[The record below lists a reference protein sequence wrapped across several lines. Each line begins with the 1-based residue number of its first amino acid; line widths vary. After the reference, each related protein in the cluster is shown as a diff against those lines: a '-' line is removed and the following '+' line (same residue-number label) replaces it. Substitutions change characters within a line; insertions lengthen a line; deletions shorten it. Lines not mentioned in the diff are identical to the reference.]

1 MTTTNLAM
9 TGADNSNARRRLSLD
24 GVWQFRHEDGPWREA
39 HVPQPWQAEF
49 SDLVDTSGR
58 AVYRRSFALPDGW
71 ASQELALK
79 FGAVGYFSQVLLNG
93 EVIGTHEGTYL
104 PFEIV
109 LPAGLVKSHNE
120 IEVRVTVPTADQ
132 RLYPEFPF
140 GEVPHGKLSW
150 YGRVGGI
157 WQSVSLEA
165 RDARRVRNVVI
176 TAGIDGKVDVALEF
190 SAPAAGLPARLSI
203 LDAAGATVAQT
214 SVAAAAAVSAAL
226 SVVDAKLWSP
236 DAPNLYALLVEL
248 GDDVDSATHTFGFR
262 SIEARDG
269 QVLLNGQPIYLRG
282 ALDQDYY
289 PDGLYT
295 PPSLEFLEDQARKA
309 KHLGLN
315 LLRCHIKIPDP
326 RYYEVADRLGLL
338 VWTEIPNVANFTTR
352 AAQRMRDTMTG
363 ILERDRNHPSIIAWT
378 IINEDWGTRML
389 ENAEHRQWV
398 KDTYDWLKAEDPTR
412 LVVDN
417 SACFPNF
424 HVKTDLNDYHYYR
437 SVPERRQEWDDITA
451 QFAAGADWTFS
462 SLGDAERRG
471 DEPLIVSEFGVWGL
485 PDPAKLRGPDGREPD
500 WFETG
505 AMWGDGVALPHGVEQ
520 RFAAL
525 DLHRSFGSFNGFIE
539 QVQWYQFMNL
549 RYQIEEMRLHPSIM
563 GYVITELTDVHW
575 EANGLLDI
583 ERNPRVFHDVFAQIN
598 ADTVIVPRPARY
610 AAYAGE
616 TLAIEITVA
625 TGGKA
630 VPEGAM
636 LRWSGDAE
644 GAMAIAATGPV
655 STTGTGTLDIVLPAS
670 ATSRMAVLD
679 MVLEADGTELARN
692 SCQIALYAKRDDTA
706 LPTIAAADPALAA
719 HARGLGYGVVAAD
732 QADIVLCN
740 AVDGADVEA
749 IKAGAR
755 YLILADGTVET
766 NRNLRTD
773 MPDGELPH
781 RSIVADGKQFRP
793 SLDQHLPGISLVE
806 RDGTIWRGDW
816 IAGFSWVR
824 RDGAFAS
831 IPGGPIFDLS
841 FSDVVPHHLLTGFR
855 PWEFGNNV
863 HAGVVVGWVHKPAA
877 IIGEKRV
884 GRGGVV
890 ATTFRLTR
898 EAPGADPVA
907 AALFDALV
915 QTTCELQV
923 DGAAFSS

>member
-1 MTTTNLAM
+1 MSLGPAVAMNILA
-9 TGADNSNARRRLSLD
+9 ASRKSLSLD

-39 HVPQPWQAEF
+39 HVPSPWQAEF
-49 SDLVDTSGR
+49 SDLVDTFGR
-58 AVYRRSFALPDGW
+58 AVYKRSFSVPAGW
-71 ASQELALK
+71 ERRELALR
-79 FGAVGYFSQVLLNG
+79 FGAVSYFCEVLLNG
-93 EVIGTHEGTYL
+93 TRIGEHEGAFL
-104 PFEIV
+104 PFEFV
-109 LPAGLVKSHNE
+109 LPPELIRSSNE
-120 IEVRVTVPTADQ
+120 IEVRVTMPSADH
-132 RLYPEFPF
+132 RAFPDYPF
-140 GEVPHGKLSW
+140 GEVPHGKISW
-150 YGRVGGI
+150 YGRIGGL
-157 WQSVSLEA
+157 WQSVTLEA
-165 RDARRVRNVVI
+165 RDARRLTDAVI
-176 TAGIDGKVDVALEF
+176 TAGMDGVVQADLTFSDAASGLPVALAVFDADGKAVAETQVT
-190 SAPAAGLPARLSI
+190 AAA
-203 LDAAGATVAQT
+203 
-214 SVAAAAAVSAAL
+214 SVAASL
-226 SVVDAKLWSP
+226 SVPNARLWSP
-236 DAPNLYALLVEL
+236 DAPNLYSLGITL
-248 GDDVDSATHTFGFR
+248 GDSVDATEHTFGFR
-262 SIEARDG
+262 TVETNNG
-269 QVLLNGQPIYLRG
+269 QILLNGEPIYMRG

-289 PDGLYT
+289 PDGIYT

-315 LLRCHIKIPDP
+315 TLRCHIKVPDP

-338 VWTEIPNVANFTTR
+338 VWTEVPNVANFTTKS
-352 AAQRMRDTMTG
+352 AQRMRDTMTG
-363 ILERDRNHPSIIAWT
+363 ILARDRNHPSIIAWT
-378 IINEDWGTRML
+378 LINEDWGTRL
-389 ENAEHRQWV
+389 VENEEHRTWLKQS
-398 KDTYDWLKAEDPTR
+398 YDWLKAEDPTR

-485 PDPAKLRGPDGREPD
+485 PDPSKLRREDGSEPD

-505 AMWGDGVALPHGVEQ
+505 ALWGDGVALPHGIEE

-525 DLHRSFGSFNGFIE
+525 DLGKTFGSFDAFIE
-539 QVQWYQFMNL
+539 GVQWYQFMNL
-549 RYQIEEMRLHPSIM
+549 RYEIEEMRRHASIM

-583 ERNPRVFHDVFAQIN
+583 ERNPRVFHDVFATIN

-616 TLAIEITVA
+616 RLAIEAIVA
-625 TGGKA
+625 SGGKA
-630 VPEGAM
+630 IPDGAV
-636 LRWSGDAE
+636 LRWSGDAI
-644 GAMAIAATGPV
+644 GSVSVPATGPV
-655 STTGTGTLDIVLPAS
+655 STAKLGHQMVTLPAI
-670 ATSRMAVLD
+670 AQSRMARID
-679 MVLEADGTELARN
+679 FVLEAGGEILARN
-692 SCQIALYAKRDDTA
+692 SCDIALYTRRDTA
-706 LPTIAAADPALAA
+706 SLPSIAAADSRLAALAS
-719 HARGLGYGVVAAD
+719 GLGYRVVPAAE
-732 QADIVLCN
+732 ADLVVCH
-740 AVDGADVEA
+740 AVNEADVEA

-755 YLILADGTVET
+755 YLILADGTVPT

-773 MPDGELPH
+773 MPLGELPH

-816 IAGFSWVR
+816 IAGFSWLR
-824 RDGAFAS
+824 REGHFAA

-863 HAGVVVGWVHKPAA
+863 HAGMVCGWVHKPAA

-890 ATTFRLTR
+890 ATTFRLNR

-907 AALFDALV
+907 AALFDALAR
-915 QTTCELQV
+915 TTAELPV
-923 DGAAFSS
+923 DRSSLSP